1 MAKNSDE
8 FLKFVEVI
16 KKERSDFLKLPVEE
30 QQRMRDE
37 KKVLLKKMASSPPK
51 FND

>member
-16 KKERSDFLKLPVEE
+16 KKQRSDFLKLPVDE
-30 QQRMRDE
+30 QQRMRE
-37 KKVLLKKMASSPPK
+37 EQRVLLKKMASSPPT
-51 FND
+51 FNN